1 MDQATKAWFLR
12 VLSGT
17 HQDAMIELE
26 SGVTTIGGSDNCDY
40 VFDGL
45 DAEQYSIEIDDAPML
60 EVHSEFHNVLING
73 QNLPE
78 PNVQLNERDVI
89 SYADIH
95 LAIGHEDTDW
105 APVTIPAMGE
115 EEQAENIDAGVL
127 EVSREEEQS
136 IDGADNQSDDSE
148 YIGGASVTDRVT
160 QRSPKIRS
168 KKVILLPVII
178 FAFGLLLA
186 IFTLVDSPDSVA
198 QKIPDLT
205 LVSSPPARVIHN
217 KEQLFKL
224 LTETLPLKNLT
235 ANFSPEDLTW
245 TLTGYVKTHQ
255 AKKDLQSWVADMN
268 ARENLRSPL
277 GEPLIMTESTR
288 VTEQFVSSIQTAISN
303 LGYEGLTV
311 EGTDQ
316 PGEMTI
322 KGNLNISEASQEQ
335 NWQQTFKRLKGDLP
349 HITQWKNDVT
359 FNRVVSTP
367 NLMVSSVSLGKHP
380 YFVDEGGTRY
390 FVGSLYQ
397 GRYRIESITLSR
409 LLLEYQ
415 NKVIEYQL

>member
-1 MDQATKAWFLR
+1 MDQATKTWFLR

-26 SGVTTIGGSDNCDY
+26 PGVTTIGGSDNCDY

-45 DAEQYSIEIDDAPML
+45 DAEQYIIEIDDVPML
-60 EVHSEFHNVLING
+60 DVHGEIHDVFMNG
-73 QNLPE
+73 QNLVE
-78 PNVQLNERDVI
+78 PKVKLSESDVI
-89 SYADIH
+89 SYGDIH
-95 LAIGHEDTDW
+95 LAIGHEDTNW
-105 APVTIPAMGE
+105 ASVTLPAMGE
-115 EEQAENIDAGVL
+115 EEQDKNLQAVTL
-127 EVSREEEQS
+127 EEPSEEEPS
-136 IDGADNQSDDSE
+136 IDGADNQGDDSE
-148 YIGGASVTDRVT
+148 QIGGVSVTDRVT

-178 FAFGLLLA
+178 FALGLLLA
-186 IFTLVDSPDSVA
+186 IFTLLDSPDTVA

-205 LVSSPPARVIHN
+205 LVSSQPARVIHN
-217 KEQLFKL
+217 QDQLFKL

-245 TLTGYVKTHQ
+245 TLTGYVKTLQ

-277 GEPLIMTESTR
+277 GEALIMTEKTR
-288 VTEQFVSSIQTAISN
+288 VTEQFVASIQTAISN
-303 LGYEGLTV
+303 LGYEGLRV

-316 PGEMTI
+316 PGEMAI
-322 KGNLNISEASQEQ
+322 KGNLNISAASQEQ
-335 NWQQTFKRLKGDLP
+335 NWQQSFKRLKGDLP

-367 NLMVSSVSLGKHP
+367 NLMVSSVSLGKYP

-397 GRYRIESITLSR
+397 GRYRIESITLSK